1 MMRSVIFVHVSLL
14 LPTDMT
20 KAVILWMHMILF
32 KYISKSLVGPTQKP
46 CTRLPRPIFRGSW
59 DK

>member
-20 KAVILWMHMILF
+20 KAVISWVHMTLF
-32 KYISKSLVGPTQKP
+32 KNVSKSLVGLTQKA
-46 CTRLPRPIFRGSW
+46 CTYGHHDLFL
-59 DK
+59 KV